1 MTGSKKSP
9 SQQEY
14 TVIGDAA
21 IYSGTFKDST
31 VTSNFGAQ
39 GADPWEQLQGELTKI
54 RQRLER
60 DSDPTVAPDDHD
72 DALEAVT
79 ALKDDLPGLR
89 KNDPDTRRRLKQ
101 RVKALIGML
110 APVAEIVGG
119 VAALQA
125 ICQHL

>member
-1 MTGSKKSP
+1 M
-9 SQQEY
+9 
-14 TVIGDAA
+14 
-21 IYSGTFKDST
+21 
-31 VTSNFGAQ
+31 TSNFGAQ
-39 GADPWEQLQGELTKI
+39 SADPWEQLQRELTKI